1 MGEAKRRKET
11 GAPPPNRKKDRK
23 SLYIGISVIVL
34 VFVAVGVFFLTASPA
49 PTSDELPVAG
59 PNADPFP
66 AQLDRFGVS
75 VGDED
80 APVVVREFADYQC
93 PACAR
98 FSDAS
103 QQLKQEYVES
113 GKVRFVY
120 FDLPLQQHDN
130 AIPAA
135 QAARCAGDQ
144 DGYWAMHDKLFDMQT
159 EWSGSSSPVDTF
171 SRYADDLGL
180 DERRFSRCMTTD
192 LHVEEIEQS
201 RRVAMQ
207 LRVTSTPTVLVDNIR
222 LTRPGWGQLS
232 AVVERELAGSQR

>member
-1 MGEAKRRKET
+1 MGEAKRRKQT
-11 GAPPPNRKKDRK
+11 GAPPQGKKDRK
-23 SLYIGISVIVL
+23 PLYIGISVIVL
-34 VFVAVGVFFLTASPA
+34 VFVVVGVFFLTASPD
-49 PTSDELPVAG
+49 PTSDQLPVAA
-59 PNADPFP
+59 PSAEPFP
-66 AQLDRFGVS
+66 EQLDRYGVS
-75 VGDED
+75 VGDDD

-130 AIPAA
+130 AVPAA

-144 DGYWAMHDKLFDMQT
+144 DAYWAMHDKLFNMQT
-159 EWSGSSSPVDTF
+159 EWSGSDSPVDTF
-171 SRYADDLGL
+171 SRYAEDLGL
-180 DERRFSRCMTTD
+180 EERRFRRCMTTD
-192 LHVEEIEQS
+192 LHIEEIEQS

-232 AVVERELAGSQR
+232 AVVERELAGSQQ

>member
-49 PTSDELPVAG
+49 PTSDELPIAG

-103 QQLKQEYVES
+103 QQLKQEYVET
-113 GKVRFVY
+113 GKVRFV
-120 FDLPLQQHDN
+120 
-130 AIPAA
+130 
-135 QAARCAGDQ
+135 
-144 DGYWAMHDKLFDMQT
+144 
-159 EWSGSSSPVDTF
+159 
-171 SRYADDLGL
+171 
-180 DERRFSRCMTTD
+180 
-192 LHVEEIEQS
+192 
-201 RRVAMQ
+201 
-207 LRVTSTPTVLVDNIR
+207 
-222 LTRPGWGQLS
+222 
-232 AVVERELAGSQR
+232 